1 VGFSGS
7 WLAGCLFWGWC
18 RLHPVWHLPIE
29 AFALPLAIGGLQ
41 GRWRLAASFY
51 LASLLGTACTDGVM
65 ALTGVMGW
73 WVQVL
78 EAPIQQAPQL
88 LHQAALGVL
97 EPLPLVITACA
108 GVLLSALCWRTWDHA
123 DPSWRLA
130 ASALATTLAVDGL
143 FLAAALWAPQLS
155 GLI

>member
-1 VGFSGS
+1 
-7 WLAGCLFWGWC
+7 
-18 RLHPVWHLPIE
+18 
-29 AFALPLAIGGLQ
+29 
-41 GRWRLAASFY
+41 
-51 LASLLGTACTDGVM
+51 M

-78 EAPIQQAPQL
+78 EAPIDQAPQL
-88 LHQAALGVL
+88 LQQAALGVL
-97 EPLPLVITACA
+97 QPLPLAITACA
-108 GVLLSALCWRTWDHA
+108 GVLLTSLCWRTWDHA
-123 DPSWRLA
+123 DPAWRLA